1 MLGSGPSS
9 TTDVNALMDYYRSDA
24 LLVLKCLILQ
34 RQNPKKW
41 SELMDMQSHEED
53 RQGTELHEYE
63 L

>member
-1 MLGSGPSS
+1 MLGPGPNAPS
-9 TTDVNALMDYYRSDA
+9 DVNDLIDYYRTDA

-53 RQGTELHEYE
+53 RQGTELHE
-63 L
+63 